1 MKIVNAGVHRM
12 EDGPAVSLDTQF
24 VAGETIYIGF
34 QLEGYR
40 VAPDQK
46 VHLSYKIDAFD
57 PKGTKIVES
66 VDSSVDAGLSPED
79 KNWKPKV
86 HLAILIPDIAPPGKY
101 RIDIRAIDD
110 LDRDTASQDIPF
122 SVSGR
127 EVPSSPA
134 LSVANFG
141 FYRSEEDATPLKT
154 AAYRPGEALWAKF
167 DMVGYK
173 FGERN
178 SVNVSYDVAVL
189 SSNGKTLYSQQE
201 AAVEKSFSFYPKP
214 YIPGTMN
221 LKLQP
226 NTRTGEYTI
235 LLTVHDLVGPQDY
248 ATKQAF
254 RVE

>member
-1 MKIVNAGVHRM
+1 M
-12 EDGPAVSLDTQF
+12 EDGPAASPETNF
-24 VAGETIYIGF
+24 GPGETVYVSF
-34 QLEGYR
+34 QVDGYR
-40 VAPDQK
+40 VSPDQK

-57 PKGTKIVES
+57 PKGAKIVES
-66 VDSSVDAGLSPED
+66 IDSSVDTGLSPED

-86 HLAILIPDIAPPGKY
+86 RQAILVPAIAPPGKY
-101 RIDIRAIDD
+101 RIDIRVTDD
-110 LDRDTASQDIPF
+110 LDRDTASQFILF

-127 EVPSSPA
+127 EVSSSPTLA
-134 LSVANFG
+134 VANFG
-141 FYRSEEDATPLKT
+141 FYRSEEDAAPLKQ

-167 DMVGYK
+167 DMIGYR
-173 FGERN
+173 FGEGN
-178 SVNVSYDVAVL
+178 SVNVSYGVAVL
-189 SSNGKTLYSQQE
+189 SSSGNTLYSQPE

-235 LLTVHDLVGPQDY
+235 LLTVHDLISRQDY
-248 ATKQAF
+248 ETKQSF